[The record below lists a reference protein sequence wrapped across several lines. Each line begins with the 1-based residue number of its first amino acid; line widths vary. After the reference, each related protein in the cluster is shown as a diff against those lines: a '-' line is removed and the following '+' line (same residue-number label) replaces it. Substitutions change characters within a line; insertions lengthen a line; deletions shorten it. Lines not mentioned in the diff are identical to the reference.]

1 MVVIDAPKHGLDYK
15 RSYEENRIAELKK
28 KYQGGSDAG
37 AATLLSR
44 SKSVAYVAET
54 KQIRLKDIDPKTGEV
69 HPEPTGRTYTD
80 WKRNKDGTWESKGEK
95 LATVKTSKM
104 AATNDARTLLSKNP
118 NPKEVAYADYANA
131 LKSMA
136 KLARKNYVATKNIE
150 TNAQAK
156 KVYSAEVASLN
167 AKLNRALQNAPKE
180 RQAQILANKTLKQ
193 KQAANPDWTA
203 DEIKRA
209 GQQALTAARAKVGAS
224 KSNVQVDIT
233 DREWSAIQSGA
244 VSTSKLTQ
252 ILNNADSDRVKQLA
266 SPKKTVTV
274 NASQVA
280 RIKSML
286 NFGYTQAEVAE
297 ATGLSVSTIN
307 KYL

>member
-1 MVVIDAPKHGLDYK
+1 
-15 RSYEENRIAELKK
+15 
-28 KYQGGSDAG
+28 
-37 AATLLSR
+37 
-44 SKSVAYVAET
+44 
-54 KQIRLKDIDPKTGEV
+54 
-69 HPEPTGRTYTD
+69 
-80 WKRNKDGTWESKGEK
+80 
-95 LATVKTSKM
+95 M
-104 AATNDARTLLSKNP
+104 AATNDARTLLSKDP

-136 KLARKNYVATKNIE
+136 NLARKNQVATKNIE
-150 TNAQAK
+150 VNAKAK
-156 KVYSAEVASLN
+156 SVYKSEVASLN
-167 AKLNRALQNAPKE
+167 SKLNRALQNAPKE
-180 RQAQILANKTLKQ
+180 RQAQIIANKTLKQ

-233 DREWSAIQSGA
+233 DKEWEAIQAGA
-244 VSTSKLTQ
+244 ISTSKLEQ
-252 ILNNADSDRVKQLA
+252 ILNNADSDKVKQLA

-274 NASQVA
+274 NASQAA
-280 RIKSML
+280 RIKSMI
-286 NFGYTQAEVAE
+286 NFGYTQAEVSE

>member
-1 MVVIDAPKHGLDYK
+1 
-15 RSYEENRIAELKK
+15 
-28 KYQGGSDAG
+28 
-37 AATLLSR
+37 
-44 SKSVAYVAET
+44 
-54 KQIRLKDIDPKTGEV
+54 
-69 HPEPTGRTYTD
+69 
-80 WKRNKDGTWESKGEK
+80 
-95 LATVKTSKM
+95 
-104 AATNDARTLLSKNP
+104 
-118 NPKEVAYADYANA
+118 
-131 LKSMA
+131 MA

-150 TNAQAK
+150 INAQAK

>member
-1 MVVIDAPKHGLDYK
+1 MDYK
-15 RSYEENRIAELKK
+15 RSYEEIRIAELKQ

-37 AATLLSR
+37 ASTLLSR
-44 SKSVAYVAET
+44 SKSIAYAPET

-80 WKRNKDGTWESKGEK
+80 WKKNKDGTWESNGEK
-95 LATVKTSKM
+95 LATVKTTKM
-104 AATNDARTLLSKNP
+104 AATNDARTLLSKDP

-136 KLARKNYVATKNIE
+136 NLARTNQVATKNIE
-150 TNAQAK
+150 VNAQAK
-156 KVYSAEVASLN
+156 SVYKSEVASLN
-167 AKLNRALQNAPKE
+167 SKLNRALQNAPKE
-180 RQAQILANKTLKQ
+180 RQAQIIANKTLKQ

-233 DREWSAIQSGA
+233 DKEWEAIQAGA
-244 VSTSKLTQ
+244 ISTSKLEQ
-252 ILNNADSDRVKQLA
+252 ILNNADSDKVKQLA

-274 NASQVA
+274 NASQAA
-280 RIKSML
+280 RIKSMI
-286 NFGYTQAEVAE
+286 NFGYTQAEVSE